1 MTQISTNY
9 HLTTLEL
16 IMQKLKSR
24 SKDLSY
30 FVRSVLDK
38 EHETV
43 TASVSAYN
51 DLVYVDESEICL
63 KTSLCSKL
71 FLKDQNLSVES
82 IRFFTSEI
90 DDKIEVCAGVNVC
103 IRPSLPNRLQISKNL
118 EFEFPDEE
126 RRAFDRQYGEIRWFQ
141 EAVFT
146 VSSIEEVADKLIT
159 TFIEIENQW

>member
-9 HLTTLEL
+9 HVTILEL
-16 IMQKLKSR
+16 IMRKLKSK

-63 KTSLCSKL
+63 KTPLCSKL

-103 IRPSLPNRLQISKNL
+103 IRPSLPNRLQISNNL

-146 VSSIEEVADKLIT
+146 ASSIEEVIDKLIT
-159 TFIEIENQW
+159 TFVETENQW

>member
-1 MTQISTNY
+1 MTKISTNY
-9 HLTTLEL
+9 HSNILEL

-38 EHETV
+38 DHETV
-43 TASVSAYN
+43 VSSVNAYN
-51 DLVYVDESEICL
+51 DLVHVDESKICL
-63 KTSLCSKL
+63 KTPLCSNL

-90 DDKIEVCAGVNVC
+90 EDKIEVYAGVNVC
-103 IRPSLPNRLQISKNL
+103 VRPSLPDRLRISESL

-126 RRAFDRQYGEIRWFQ
+126 RQAFDRQYGEIRWHQ
-141 EAVFT
+141 DAVFE
-146 VSSIEEVADKLIT
+146 VKSIEEVVDKLIE
-159 TFIEIENQW
+159 TFVEIENQW

>member
-30 FVRSVLDK
+30 FVRNVLDK
-38 EHETV
+38 DHETV
-43 TASVSAYN
+43 VASVSAYN

-63 KTSLCSKL
+63 KTPLCSTL

-90 DDKIEVCAGVNVC
+90 EDKIEVCAGVNVC
-103 IRPSLPNRLQISKNL
+103 IRPSLPDRLQISKNL

-141 EAVFT
+141 EAVFE
-146 VSSIEEVADKLIT
+146 SNSIGEVVDRLIT
-159 TFIEIENQW
+159 TLVEIENQW

>member
-9 HLTTLEL
+9 HVTILEL
-16 IMQKLKSR
+16 IMRKLKSK

-43 TASVSAYN
+43 IASVSAYN

-63 KTSLCSKL
+63 KTPLCSKL

-90 DDKIEVCAGVNVC
+90 DDKIEVCAGVNICV
-103 IRPSLPNRLQISKNL
+103 RPELPDRLQISDNL
-118 EFEFPDEE
+118 KFEFPDEE

-146 VSSIEEVADKLIT
+146 ASSIEEVIDKLIT
-159 TFIEIENQW
+159 TFVETENQW

>member
-43 TASVSAYN
+43 TASVSAYD

-146 VSSIEEVADKLIT
+146 VSSIEEVVDKLIT